1 MAKPKR
7 KGGPKQKLSPEAAK
21 KKAIRDKEIAMTPR
35 RTEMKADNQRKRREA
50 AKKYGKLWLLGKEY
64 DHTKGK
70 FTTTKENRGEYGK
83 GTRKG
88 VKNGEGKKNK

>member
-35 RTEMKADNQRKRREA
+35 RTEMKADNQRKRRGG
-50 AKKYGKLWLLGKEY
+50 Y
-64 DHTKGK
+64 
-70 FTTTKENRGEYGK
+70 
-83 GTRKG
+83 
-88 VKNGEGKKNK
+88 